1 MKVKNLYQVS
11 LFIAIVFIQLSCNNF
26 TFRPH
31 SKKQQSKEQPSVL
44 FCDRI
49 VDFRL
54 AEGGWPNSMSDFMNK
69 GIKYYEVANNFPYQT
84 TEFKRKDS
92 TEMTFYFSNHIKD
105 IKNYNKTQK
114 IDLNSYNGNIRF
126 WKEGGKFVWRIN
138 MK

>member
-1 MKVKNLYQVS
+1 MKEKNQGWLW
-11 LFIAIVFIQLSCNNF
+11 LITAIVFTQLSCNNF

-31 SKKQQSKEQPSVL
+31 SKKQQSLERPSIVL
-44 FCDRI
+44 CDRI
-49 VDFRL
+49 VDFRV
-54 AEGGWPNSMSDFMNK
+54 AEGSRPTSLSDFMNK
-69 GIKYYEVANNFPYQT
+69 GIKYYEVASNFPYKT

-105 IKNYNKTQK
+105 IKNYDKSQK

-126 WKEGGKFVWRIN
+126 WKEGGRFVWKIN